1 MTTPEQTVLPSDPA
15 ATQAVMALTASQSIG
30 VGLASLLRER
40 IAIGFYQPGE
50 WIRERSLFEEF
61 GYSNG
66 PIREAL
72 QILVSEQLLV
82 REAWRGVRVVQLSSK
97 EIVEIFQLRMTL
109 LELAVELTVKHA
121 TDEQIQKGKSLL
133 KDLDAALAS
142 ADSNARSKTGNLF
155 SHWLCECSGNS
166 RLRQSWNQISWQTR
180 MYVQASLNASND
192 PAKLSEPLHEML
204 EAIERR
210 NGTAAKSAVR
220 FLCRRTLEG
229 LGLELGL

>member
-1 MTTPEQTVLPSDPA
+1 MATPEQTLVQPDPSA
-15 ATQAVMALTASQSIG
+15 AHAAMPLTASQSIG

-40 IAIGFYQPGE
+40 IATGFYRPGE

-109 LELAVELTVKHA
+109 LELAVELMVKHA
-121 TDEQIQKGKSLL
+121 TEEQIQKGKNLL
-133 KDLDAALAS
+133 KDLDVALAK
-142 ADSNARSKTGNLF
+142 ADPNARSTTGNQF
-155 SHWLCECSGNS
+155 SRWLCECSGNS
-166 RLRQSWNQISWQTR
+166 RLSQSWSQISWQTR

-192 PAKLSEPLHEML
+192 PARLSEPLHEML

-210 NGTAAKSAVR
+210 DSSAAKSAVR

>member
-1 MTTPEQTVLPSDPA
+1 MTTPEQTLLQPDSA
-15 ATQAVMALTASQSIG
+15 AAHAGMPVSQSIG

-40 IAIGFYQPGE
+40 IASGFYQPGE
-50 WIRERSLFEEF
+50 WIRERSLFDEF

-72 QILVSEQLLV
+72 QILVSERLLV
-82 REAWRGVRVVQLSSK
+82 REAWRGVRVVQLSSQ

-109 LELAVELTVKHA
+109 LELAVELAVRHI
-121 TDEQIQKGKSLL
+121 TDEQIQKGKNLM
-133 KDLDAALAS
+133 KDLDVALAS
-142 ADSNARSKTGNLF
+142 ADPHARSTIGNQL
-155 SHWLCECSGNS
+155 SRWLCECSGNS
-166 RLRQSWNQISWQTR
+166 RLKQSWNEISSQTR

-192 PAKLSEPLHEML
+192 PAKLNEPLHEML

-210 NGTAAKSAVR
+210 DGTAARSAVR
-220 FLCRRTLEG
+220 LLCRRMIGG